1 MAELLQNLEPEI
13 RSVRLVPSDNG
24 RFEVAV
30 NGTLLYSKL
39 QTGRHAEP
47 GEVLNLLRAHPGRK

>member
-1 MAELLQNLEPEI
+1 MAELLQNLEPET
-13 RSVRLVPSDNG
+13 RSVQLIPSDGG
-24 RFEVAV
+24 RFEVTV

-47 GEVLNLLRAHPGRK
+47 REVLNLVRAHSGRK